1 MMHVTYHHLIHR
13 KRFWATRSLALNT
26 VPVRRRSQ
34 AVSAPVGPRTEP
46 LISDICDIAA
56 SGVRGR
62 VNTTRKCQHE
72 RFKCYNYASD
82 GPGSLLSSLTITK
95 TKTINSAKFRKLA
108 SIVLDLFSKL
118 HKTTPRIW
126 PPSFR
131 NEASYLK
138 YKTIFFCKHGWSM
151 SSPNM
156 VQFGSR
162 NLRSVHKYKY
172 NSYFY
177 CAPYSLTEGALQKS
191 ANTCFTA
198 VGRLK

>member
-13 KRFWATRSLALNT
+13 ERFWATRSLALNT

-118 HKTTPRIW
+118 HKRPLAFDPPRFEMKQVTWNI
-126 PPSFR
+126 
-131 NEASYLK
+131 K
-138 YKTIFFCKHGWSM
+138 QFFSA
-151 SSPNM
+151 NM
-156 VQFGSR
+156 VGPCLHQIW
-162 NLRSVHKYKY
+162 Y
-172 NSYFY
+172 NSVRVTWD
-177 CAPYSLTEGALQKS
+177 PST
-191 ANTCFTA
+191 NTNTTVISIVPPTVWPRA
-198 VGRLK
+198 HYRSQPTRVSQP